1 MHFWR
6 AHGRNDRSISV
17 KRLCWRRER
26 RFQNVT
32 LAEAPRSTSAAPASA
47 IAPASLRAAR
57 RRPLLPAVAGCRACR
72 QDTPIFKSCARRHE
86 NRGSM
91 PQLLMRFP
99 SSEQSDGQTGEMSRL
114 SHGDADSNLTAASS
128 FSSFPPPH
136 STRLPAVSTPS
147 IAAKGTVPLTGCL
160 SLTALA
166 TFTYTPTA
174 NEYDAQL
181 SGLVRANGASR
192 RRGAS
197 HFASTRCAKKGWNNC
212 DGDGRGVAGGS
223 PLKPLPF
230 AASILTA
237 HVDIYRGRRD
247 VFA

>member
-6 AHGRNDRSISV
+6 ARRRNDRSISV

-32 LAEAPRSTSAAPASA
+32 LAEAPRSTSGSAGVGHRTGAASA
-47 IAPASLRAAR
+47 QHVAAHCSPPWQVAERADRIPRFSSLR
-57 RRPLLPAVAGCRACR
+57 
-72 QDTPIFKSCARRHE
+72 ARRHE

-147 IAAKGTVPLTGCL
+147 IAAKGTVPVTGCL

-181 SGLVRANGASR
+181 SGLVRASGASR

-197 HFASTRCAKKGWNNC
+197 HFA
-212 DGDGRGVAGGS
+212 
-223 PLKPLPF
+223 
-230 AASILTA
+230 
-237 HVDIYRGRRD
+237 
-247 VFA
+247 